1 MNKSIWMLL
10 AIVSFLT
17 ACVDKRDLSKDI
29 VVAHILDNPDG
40 LHPFND
46 NSVMR
51 SFIFNYTQK
60 SLVKLDLNSLEYVP
74 SLAKNLAEISEDGLS
89 YTFEL
94 REDAKWDDGTAVTA
108 QDVIFTT
115 KLQLC
120 PLTDNAQIRGNYTS
134 VIKSVKTD
142 PTNPRKFTML
152 AWDKHVSNAT
162 IFSEIWIQQKAHWDP
177 NGVLDDLSFE
187 AIHASNFQE
196 KESWTEWFNAFNHGD
211 NRYKP
216 NNLVGLGP
224 YKVTEWETG
233 SYITVERKNNW
244 WGDADSSI
252 YNQNYPEEI
261 IFKII
266 KDDAAVFLS
275 LKSQELDA
283 TNRIGTSKL
292 FKLQKHDYFNDAYHS
307 AFMNQYSFYYLGMN
321 MRPDGIKRKAFL
333 KK

>member
-1 MNKSIWMLL
+1 MN
-10 AIVSFLT
+10 
-17 ACVDKRDLSKDI
+17 
-29 VVAHILDNPDG
+29 
-40 LHPFND
+40 
-46 NSVMR
+46 
-51 SFIFNYTQK
+51 
-60 SLVKLDLNSLEYVP
+60 
-74 SLAKNLAEISEDGLS
+74 
-89 YTFEL
+89 
-94 REDAKWDDGTAVTA
+94 
-108 QDVIFTT
+108 
-115 KLQLC
+115 
-120 PLTDNAQIRGNYTS
+120 
-134 VIKSVKTD
+134 
-142 PTNPRKFTML
+142 
-152 AWDKHVSNAT
+152 
-162 IFSEIWIQQKAHWDP
+162 
-177 NGVLDDLSFE
+177 
-187 AIHASNFQE
+187 
-196 KESWTEWFNAFNHGD
+196 WTEWFNAFNHAD

-321 MRPDGIKRKAFL
+321 MRPDGIKIKAFFEEKASVEQWPTSPLSMRLL
-333 KK
+333 KFYCMARIKSGIKYV

>member
-1 MNKSIWMLL
+1 M
-10 AIVSFLT
+10 
-17 ACVDKRDLSKDI
+17 
-29 VVAHILDNPDG
+29 
-40 LHPFND
+40 
-46 NSVMR
+46 
-51 SFIFNYTQK
+51 
-60 SLVKLDLNSLEYVP
+60 
-74 SLAKNLAEISEDGLS
+74 
-89 YTFEL
+89 
-94 REDAKWDDGTAVTA
+94 
-108 QDVIFTT
+108 
-115 KLQLC
+115 
-120 PLTDNAQIRGNYTS
+120 
-134 VIKSVKTD
+134 
-142 PTNPRKFTML
+142 
-152 AWDKHVSNAT
+152 
-162 IFSEIWIQQKAHWDP
+162 
-177 NGVLDDLSFE
+177 
-187 AIHASNFQE
+187 
-196 KESWTEWFNAFNHGD
+196 
-211 NRYKP
+211 
-216 NNLVGLGP
+216 VGLGP

-275 LKSQELDA
+275 LSQELDA